1 MLADR
6 LLSKLWHSS
15 VFGGVPDEITPR
27 KFVSARIRLSMIEC
41 ELRGGGEGVMENWE
55 GGAKIKG
62 EGKWRVVGEEQ
73 SPAWGCDQMV

>member
-6 LLSKLWHSS
+6 LLSKLLHSS

-41 ELRGGGEGVMENWE
+41 ELRGGGEGVMEN
-55 GGAKIKG
+55 
-62 EGKWRVVGEEQ
+62 
-73 SPAWGCDQMV
+73 